1 VTCDVSTLQRAKQRW
16 QLRPLPYRL
25 SEPRARAAPATMGSK
40 HSATLSRLLDAA
52 LALPTER
59 RMAWVDGLGDEF
71 AAVMPR
77 LRALVV
83 RSCEEPDSNAL
94 LATLPKLNES
104 AEPGLHRFG
113 AGAHVA
119 GSVLGPY
126 CLVRCLGVGAMGV
139 VWLATRQDDIAPHE
153 VALKF
158 AHVAPRRSD
167 LQARLAREQQLLA
180 ALDHPNIA
188 RLYSAGETPE
198 GQPYLVLEYVPGL
211 ALHEYCSSARPN
223 AEQRLRLFLQIA
235 QAVAHAHACQIVH
248 RDLKPANVM
257 VGAAGLVRLLDF
269 GIGKLLGEG
278 LPAELQLSL
287 LTGQPFTP
295 AYASPEQ
302 VVGAAAGF
310 ASDVY
315 SLGVVLYELLTDV
328 RPYRYRSGS
337 NRALREAI
345 LELVPAAPSTQPTA
359 LALAPQLQAELDR
372 IVLTALHKQPAQ
384 RYPSACE
391 LASEIERLLTTPPGL
406 P

>member
-1 VTCDVSTLQRAKQRW
+1 
-16 QLRPLPYRL
+16 
-25 SEPRARAAPATMGSK
+25 
-40 HSATLSRLLDAA
+40 
-52 LALPTER
+52 
-59 RMAWVDGLGDEF
+59 MAWVDGLGDEF
-71 AAVMPR
+71 AAIMPR

-83 RSCEEPDSNAL
+83 RSCSELDTHAL
-94 LATLPKLNES
+94 LATLPKLNEPS
-104 AEPGLHRFG
+104 EPGFSRFG
-113 AGAHVA
+113 ASTHVA
-119 GSVLGPY
+119 GSVVGPY
-126 CLVRCLGVGAMGV
+126 ALVRCLGVGAMGV
-139 VWLATRQDDIAPHE
+139 VWLAARQDGIAPHD

-188 RLYSAGETPE
+188 RLYAAGETLL

-211 ALHEYCSSARPN
+211 ALHEYCSSQQPN
-223 AEQRLRLFLQIA
+223 AERRMQLFLQIA

-257 VGAAGLVRLLDF
+257 VSTAGMVRLLDF

-302 VVGAAAGF
+302 VLGAAAGF

-315 SLGVVLYELLTDV
+315 SLGVVLYELLTGV

-345 LELVPAAPSTQPTA
+345 LELVPPPPSAQSTA
-359 LALAPQLQAELDR
+359 LALEPRLRDELDG
-372 IVLTALHKQPAQ
+372 IVRKALQKQPSE
-384 RYPSACE
+384 RYASARE
-391 LASEIERLLTTPPGL
+391 LASAVERLLVTPPLVTPPAL